1 MELNQGQVG
10 VSMALDPGTF
20 PKISSNSKANDL
32 LRACSAAFTWG
43 AKQGMNSAE
52 NPPVAA
58 SRSGSEKE
66 LVKAAALAGQATEN
80 ASKSVKWNA
89 KQQDEYAAAYGQAL
103 ARGLED
109 SLSGK
114 APNTS
119 YKGPASID
127 PAWAPNLQ
135 AIYSAAYGVYG
146 SGQSGAGGTGGQ
158 TDAEVASSLG
168 TSLLIAVAA
177 TAAIAGGLYWYHV
190 KTTGKSEARA
200 NPSEMVLYQINDE
213 EESVTLQEFL
223 ADNRELDPEDVEK
236 IRSLDVGETGHFGG
250 GAFAEWKIRRVY

>member
-20 PKISSNSKANDL
+20 PKISSNAKAKKL
-32 LRACSAAFTWG
+32 LEACSAAFIFG
-43 AKQGMNSAE
+43 AKNPTRNIPAVSDPSWEFREAE
-52 NPPVAA
+52 LIN
-58 SRSGSEKE
+58 
-66 LVKAAALAGQATEN
+66 AAALSGQATEN

-146 SGQSGAGGTGGQ
+146 SGQSGAGGAGGQ

-190 KTTGKSEARA
+190 KTGGKSAARA

-223 ADNRELDPEDVEK
+223 ADNQNLDPEDVER